1 MKLGHNFINSSHY
14 LSKKCVSKEN
24 DYMKS
29 NKEKEIKPVSKLVIK
44 VLAEAI
50 VEQMLYEAS
59 MGVKTNQAYMR
70 VR

>member
-1 MKLGHNFINSSHY
+1 
-14 LSKKCVSKEN
+14 
-24 DYMKS
+24 MKS

-59 MGVKTNQAYMR
+59 MGMKTNQAYMR